1 MYKFMFIAVLCTIG
15 LVAGGCPAPT
25 PNPAQGDARKTV
37 RQAPAED
44 EGVLLAEI
52 DKDFS
57 NADLHYR
64 LGRVYHQ
71 KGKAA
76 SAEFEYE
83 RALVF
88 DPLCFDAQAALV
100 KLWRDSGNSAKADQE
115 TDKYID
121 RAGNAQNLIGLGTAF
136 HRQGMIE
143 QAKRCYELAIQRDPG
158 NAIAY
163 KQLGLY
169 YLSKNDKTNATQMF
183 TKSFELNPYQAD
195 VAQELGRL
203 GITVKARVAPIP
215 APKAPQAGQGSKAV
229 PAAR

>member
-1 MYKFMFIAVLCTIG
+1 MYKFMFVAVLCTVGFI
-15 LVAGGCPAPT
+15 VAGCGPK
-25 PNPAQGDARKTV
+25 PNPPGDARSTV
-37 RQAPAED
+37 KMAPAED
-44 EGVLLAEI
+44 EGILLAEI
-52 DKDFS
+52 NKDFS

-100 KLWRDSGNSAKADQE
+100 KLWQDSGNAAKAEQQ
-115 TDKYID
+115 TDAYID
-121 RAGNAQNLIGLGTAF
+121 RAGNAKNLIGLGAAF
-136 HRQGMIE
+136 HRQGMFE
-143 QAKRCYELAIQRDPG
+143 QAKRCYELAIQRDPH

-169 YLSKNDKTNATQMF
+169 YLSKNDRTNATQMF
-183 TKSFELNPYQAD
+183 TKSFELDPYQAD
-195 VAQELGRL
+195 VAKELGRL
-203 GITVKARVAPIP
+203 GVTVKARVAPIP
-215 APKAPQAGQGSKAV
+215 APKAPAQ
-229 PAAR
+229 PAK

>member
-1 MYKFMFIAVLCTIG
+1 MYKFMFVAVVCTAA
-15 LVAGGCPAPT
+15 LFVGGCQEPAPR
-25 PNPAQGDARKTV
+25 PPQSDARQNVKL
-37 RQAPAED
+37 APVDD
-44 EGVLLAEI
+44 EGILLAEI

-88 DPLCFDAQAALV
+88 DPLFFDAQAALV
-100 KLWRDSGNSAKADQE
+100 KLWQDSGNSARADQE
-115 TDKYID
+115 TDRYID
-121 RAGNAQNLIGLGTAF
+121 RAGNATNLVGLGIAF
-136 HRQGMIE
+136 HRQGMLE
-143 QAKRCYELAIQRDPG
+143 PAKRCYELALRKDPN

-169 YLSKNDKTNATQMF
+169 YLSKNDKTNAGQMF

-195 VAQELGRL
+195 VSQELGRL
-203 GITVKARVAPIP
+203 GVTVKARVAPLP
-215 APKAPQAGQGSKAV
+215 AEKAPAK
-229 PAAR
+229 